1 MSTTVATEIPTGTW
15 SIDPVHSSIGF
26 GVKHFGV
33 STFRGSFKAAAGTL
47 VTEGGALRSVEGTV
61 LVENLVTEEPQLT
74 GHLASEDFFDAA
86 KHPEITFRSTSVE
99 TLEGDKLR
107 ISGDL
112 TIRGVTKSATLLVNG
127 PTAPQK
133 APWGTVARGVSA
145 TGRVNRKDWGL
156 NWNAVIEAGG
166 FVVGDDVEL
175 TFEAELVPVKAQEA
189 PAAH

>member
-47 VTEGGALRSVEGTV
+47 VTEDGALRSVEGTV

-86 KHPEITFRSTSVE
+86 NHPEITFRSTSIE
-99 TLEGDKLR
+99 TLAADKLR

-112 TIRGVTKSATLLVNG
+112 TIRGVTRPIELDAEIEGAGEDPYGNTRLG
-127 PTAPQK
+127 IT
-133 APWGTVARGVSA
+133 A
-145 TGRVNRKDWGL
+145 TGAVDRGDWGIT
-156 NWNAVIEAGG
+156 WNAPPLANGAL
-166 FVVGDDVEL
+166 VVGERVALTLHVE
-175 TFEAELVPVKAQEA
+175 AIRKA
-189 PAAH
+189 